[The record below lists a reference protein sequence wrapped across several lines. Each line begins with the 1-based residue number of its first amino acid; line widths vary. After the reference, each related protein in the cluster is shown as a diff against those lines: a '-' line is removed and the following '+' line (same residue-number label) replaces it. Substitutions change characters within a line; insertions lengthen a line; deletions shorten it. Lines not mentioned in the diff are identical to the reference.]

1 MLLIFHK
8 RLRQC
13 FKKMLFEINILK
25 YILIGVIVDQLD
37 IHCEV
42 SITIKVV
49 IQRNK
54 LFQGQI

>member
-25 YILIGVIVDQLD
+25 YILIGVIVDQLN

-42 SITIKVV
+42 SITLKVV